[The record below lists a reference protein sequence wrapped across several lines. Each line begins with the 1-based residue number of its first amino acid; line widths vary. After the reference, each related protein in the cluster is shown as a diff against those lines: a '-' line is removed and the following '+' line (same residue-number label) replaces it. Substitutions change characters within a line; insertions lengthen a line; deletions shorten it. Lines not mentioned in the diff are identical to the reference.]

1 MSVAN
6 GLVGRERAGCQR
18 FAGVLALAF
27 AAAVV
32 GEVHTVRA
40 ADFVVHVSVDGL
52 RPDYLQTI
60 INAGN
65 APNFKRFQEEGAWTN
80 NARTDFTHTNTLP
93 NHTTMLTGRPVSL
106 PTGLPAQTQHGYTV
120 NVDPPATQTL
130 HNFTSTYWYKAST
143 FDVVHDAGYTTAL
156 YASKN
161 KFVIYE
167 QSYNAA
173 NGAPHANGSDKID
186 TFYGPESTAS
196 MQSQM
201 LSGLAANHFKYTFLH
216 YADLDDAGH
225 SAGWGSVT
233 YTNAVTT
240 VDSYLGQLFNLVE
253 TDATLAGRTAIV
265 LSADH
270 GGTGTGHSTADVAAN
285 YTIPFYAWGVGV
297 GQGDLYSFNSDTRS
311 NPGTSRPNYLASG
324 QPIRNGDGGNL
335 ALDLLGLGPIPGSLI
350 NTAQNL
356 RLTAPGDFNADNTVD
371 AADYVTWRNGLGT
384 FYTAADYDLWRSRF
398 GQSVGSGN
406 AMDDVVGVPEP
417 GAALLVVIVAVFGFG
432 GRFTR

>member
-1 MSVAN
+1 MVAAH
-6 GLVGRERAGCQR
+6 GLMVRAGRKC
-18 FAGVLALAF
+18 FTGVLALAF
-27 AAAVV
+27 AAAFMS
-32 GEVHTVRA
+32 GAHSVRA

-106 PTGLPAQTQHGYTV
+106 PTGFPAQTQHGYTV
-120 NVDPPATQTL
+120 NVDPPVTETL
-130 HNFTSTYWYKAST
+130 HNFTTPDWYKAST

-161 KFVIYE
+161 KFVLYE

-186 TFYGPESTAS
+186 MFYGPESTAS
-196 MQSQM
+196 MQNQM
-201 LSGLAANHFKYTFLH
+201 LSDLAANHFKYTFLH
-216 YADLDDAGH
+216 YADTDDAGH
-225 SAGWGSVT
+225 SAGWGSAT
-233 YTNAVTT
+233 YTNAVITI
-240 VDSYLGQLFNLVE
+240 DGYLGQLFNLVE
-253 TDATLAGRTAIV
+253 TNSTLAGRTAIV

-270 GGTGTGHSTADVAAN
+270 GGNGTAHSNATLATS
-285 YTIPFYAWGVGV
+285 YTIPFYAWGAGV
-297 GQGDLYSFNSDTRS
+297 GQGDLYSFNSDTRTS
-311 NPGTSRPNYLASG
+311 PGTSRPDYLASV

-384 FYTAADYDLWRSRF
+384 FYTAADYDLWHSRF

-406 AMDDVVGVPEP
+406 AIGDVAGVPEP
-417 GAALLVVIVAVFGFG
+417 GPALLVVIVAVFGFR
-432 GRFTR
+432 GRFMR